1 MKETFTFITL
11 LFLNSCIPSG
21 QETETYELGNEAR
34 QTIPYL
40 AGDTVTFSH
49 SNGFEF
55 DLKVSSKG
63 TKFQKSEIHHAGDD
77 YITYESQTTILE
89 SNVPELFIHLT
100 VFPLAYNPFM
110 SLKINRYFFEIDLS
124 VSPELETLIIGE
136 KEYHNVYQAVSIESD
151 SGVIRPEKVFFSKE
165 LGLIQ
170 IIMTNNEKFTVKGEN

>member
-1 MKETFTFITL
+1 MKVLFTFITL
-11 LFLNSCIPSG
+11 LFLNSCIPIG
-21 QETETYELGNEAR
+21 QETERYELGNEVR

-40 AGDTVTFSH
+40 AGETVAFSH

-63 TKFQKSEIHHAGDD
+63 TKFQKSEIQHAGDD

-89 SNVPELFIHLT
+89 SNVPELSIYLT

-110 SLKINRYFFEIDLS
+110 SVEINRYFFKIDLS
-124 VSPELETLIIGE
+124 VSPALETLTIGE
-136 KEYHNVYQAVSIESD
+136 KEYHNVYQAVSMESD
-151 SGVIRPEKVFFSKE
+151 SEVIRPEKVFFSKE

-170 IIMTNNEKFTVKGEN
+170 IVMTNNEKFTIKGGN